1 MSQRKQHTANRRNP
15 RAPMPRRWRSYV
27 VLGVFV
33 VFAVGLAGRAFF
45 LQVLNQD
52 FLIHQGQIR
61 HVRTIEVP
69 AMRGAIVD
77 RNGEPL
83 ALSAPTKTIWA
94 VPDEL
99 LDAPEKIAPLAQ
111 ALGQSPEHIRQ
122 QLRDYSDH
130 QFMYL
135 ARQLSPARAQK
146 VAAVDA
152 PGVFQQREFKRYYPA
167 GEAAAQVVGLV
178 NIDGQGQLGMELYKH
193 KFLDGKPG
201 GRRVIKDRRG
211 RVVEDLEQFVPP
223 EPGHRLR
230 LTINL
235 RLQYLAYSEIKEAV
249 LKNDAASGMVVILDP
264 DNGQLLAVASYPS
277 FNPNNRA
284 TITPKRMRARAIINI
299 FEPGSSIKP
308 LLLSQA
314 LDSKQFSVNS
324 RIHTDGAWFKVD
336 SLVITDY
343 GDYGNESFATIL
355 KKSSN
360 IGAAKVGLKMG
371 AGKVWHA
378 YHDLGLGLTTGTGFP
393 GEADGILKPYYKW
406 GPVELATASYG
417 YGVAVTALQMVR
429 AYGAIADDGQL
440 HPLSLIIGPG
450 AHMQPPPK
458 QVMSPKTARQIR
470 HMLDGVVSPEGTADG
485 ADIPGYS
492 EGGKTGTARLI
503 VNGAYSHNKHQ
514 AVFIGM
520 APIEDPELVAFVLV
534 DAPSAGQY
542 YASHVAVPVW
552 ADIVRKALRVMHV
565 PPTWP
570 KRIAGA
576 AADQEVS

>member
-1 MSQRKQHTANRRNP
+1 MSRRQQTATNRRKP
-15 RAPMPRRWRSYV
+15 RAPAPSRWRTYV
-27 VLGVFV
+27 VFGAFV

-52 FLIHQGQIR
+52 FLIHQGEIR
-61 HVRTIEVP
+61 HVRTLEVP

-94 VPDEL
+94 VPGEL
-99 LDAPEKIAPLAQ
+99 LEAPEKIAPLAH
-111 ALGQSPEHIRQ
+111 ALGVAPEEMRQ
-122 QLRDYSDH
+122 RLHQYSNR

-135 ARQLSPARAQK
+135 ARQLAPADARK
-146 VAAVDA
+146 VMAVDA
-152 PGVFQQREFKRYYPA
+152 PGVFQEREFKRYYPA
-167 GEAAAQVVGLV
+167 GEAAAQIVGLV
-178 NIDGQGQLGMELYKH
+178 NIDGKGQLGMELYKH
-193 KFLDGKPG
+193 DFLDGKTG
-201 GRRVIKDRRG
+201 SRRVIKDRQG
-211 RVVEDLEQFVPP
+211 RVVEDLDHFVPP
-223 EPGHRLR
+223 QPGHQLR

-235 RLQYLAYSEIKEAV
+235 RLQYMAYREIKKAV
-249 LKNDAASGMVVILDP
+249 LENNAASGIVVLLDP

-277 FNPNNRA
+277 FNPNDRS
-284 TITPKRMRARAIINI
+284 TITPKRMRARAVINI

-308 LLLSQA
+308 LLLAEA
-314 LDSKQFSVNS
+314 LDSKQFNVDS
-324 RIHTDGAWFKVD
+324 RIHTDGAWFKVG

-343 GDYGNESFATIL
+343 GDYGNETFAKIL
-355 KKSSN
+355 QKSSN

-371 AGKVWHA
+371 AEKV
-378 YHDLGLGLTTGTGFP
+378 YQGYRELGLGMTTGTGFP
-393 GEADGILKPYYKW
+393 GEGNGILKPYYKW
-406 GPVELATASYG
+406 GAVELATASYG
-417 YGVAVTALQMVR
+417 YGVATTALQMVR
-429 AYGAIADDGQL
+429 AYGAIADDGKL

-458 QVMSPKTARQIR
+458 QVISPKTARQIR
-470 HMLDGVVSPEGTADG
+470 HMLDGVVSPAGTAGG
-485 ADIPGYS
+485 ANIPGYS

-514 AVFIGM
+514 ALFIGM
-520 APIEDPELVAFVLV
+520 APIEDPALVAFVLV

-542 YASHVAVPVW
+542 YAAHVAVPVW

-570 KRIAGA
+570 KRIAGK
-576 AADQEVS
+576 DGDGEVS